1 MTKITSLALL
11 LILTCCISKGQLT
24 LVREGIT
31 INNTVTGT
39 WYGDVISRSNPTN
52 LTYQN
57 NSITSV
63 NTGGYMLLA
72 GDETPGSNNNNLDGA
87 KFLGNKFVWKGVNG
101 TSVITHG
108 LFTGYNKNLTVKYNY
123 LENVPYG
130 IIFKSGTDD
139 GKNMTFTSGGCAY
152 NICKNGKFSVRL
164 KGMNGVKMYNNT
176 FYSGDNAGLY
186 LVLITSNSDRTVP
199 APSLGAEIYNN
210 IFYSTSKI
218 PMISIEQ
225 ESLANFSCDYNVY
238 WCTAGEPVFMVSGRT
253 YSWAQWQAMGYDQ
266 HSKILDPSF
275 NNTTEFIPANRLDF
289 GKDLG
294 SDWQTG
300 LATSAKWIAGTSPS
314 TTNQSGKWQVGAV
327 LYKSSVSVSQISISS
342 TNGSTSINTKNGT
355 LQLNALVT
363 PTDASD
369 KSVTWSIANGTNSAT
384 VNTSGIVSALAT
396 GNVTVRA
403 TANDGSGVYSEF
415 NITISI
421 PTNAAEP
428 YALAEFKI
436 YPNPASGVFFI
447 EFNDIP
453 TSGILVEIIDLSG
466 KILESRQIF
475 SSPHEWQLNPH
486 LRGGIYL
493 VKAIGEAFSSTKRLI
508 AVSENK

>member
-1 MTKITSLALL
+1 MTRITSLALL
-11 LILTCCISKGQLT
+11 LILICCVSKGQLT
-24 LVREGIT
+24 LVREGVT
-31 INNTVTGT
+31 INSAVTGN
-39 WYGDVISRSNPTN
+39 WNGDVIPRSNPTN

-72 GDETPGSNNNNLDGA
+72 GDETPGSTNNNLDGA
-87 KFLGNKFVWKGVNG
+87 KFLGNKFVWNGTNG
-101 TSVITHG
+101 TSIITHG
-108 LFTGYNKNLTVKYNY
+108 LFTGYNKNLAVKYNY

-176 FYSGDNAGLY
+176 FFSADNAGLY
-186 LVLITSNSDRTVP
+186 LVLITSNTDRTIP
-199 APSLGAEIYNN
+199 APSLGTEIYNN
-210 IFYSTSKI
+210 IFYSASKI
-218 PMISIEQ
+218 PMIAIEQ

-238 WCTAGEPVFMVSGRT
+238 WCTVGDPVFMISGKT
-253 YSWAQWQAMGYDQ
+253 YSLAQWQALGYDQ
-266 HSKILDPSF
+266 HSKVLDPAF
-275 NNTTEFIPANRLDF
+275 NNTTEFVPANRLDF

-300 LATSAKWIAGTSPS
+300 LATSAKWIAGTAPS
-314 TTNQSGKWQVGAV
+314 TANQSGKWQIGAV
-327 LYKSSVSVSQISISS
+327 LYQSSISVTQISISS
-342 TNGSTSINTKNGT
+342 ANGSTAISSKNGT
-355 LQLNALVT
+355 LQLNALVS
-363 PTDASD
+363 PNDATD

-384 VNTSGIVSALAT
+384 VNSLGVVTALAS
-396 GNVTVRA
+396 GSVTVRA
-403 TANDGSGVYSEF
+403 TANDGSGVYSEI
-415 NITISI
+415 NIAISI

-428 YALAEFKI
+428 YSLVDFKI

-453 TSGILVEIIDLSG
+453 DNGILTEIIDLSG
-466 KILESRQIF
+466 NIIESRQIF
-475 SSPHEWQLNPH
+475 NSPHEWRLKPYSP
-486 LRGGIYL
+486 RGIYL
-493 VKAIGEAFSSTKRLI
+493 VKAIGKAFSCTKKLVT
-508 AVSENK
+508 VSESK